1 MVKLSRP
8 SRMDNEK
15 VENKASEPQPEKPIT
30 TDKPEQHLPTVK
42 APSDADTL
50 QDDMEISDNAGSG
63 LAGKRP
69 RDIVGED
76 FTTSGDVG
84 REEPPAKTIGM
95 RRPTLKPRPNLQTN
109 PRAEAKQPSQKLPG
123 T

>member
-1 MVKLSRP
+1 
-8 SRMDNEK
+8 
-15 VENKASEPQPEKPIT
+15 
-30 TDKPEQHLPTVK
+30 KPEQHLPTVK

-109 PRAEAKQPSQKLPG
+109 PRAEARQPSQKLPG